1 MGNKMKAD
9 MIVGIQWGDEGKG
22 KIVDLLAQ
30 DYDVVCRYQGG
41 HNAGHTI
48 WVDGVRYALHLIPSG
63 ILNPKALNVIGN
75 GVVVSPEALIKEM
88 AQFDKL
94 EGRLFVS
101 DKAHMILNHH
111 IFIDQAKE
119 KLRGAKAIGTTGR
132 GIGPSYGSKIERSGH
147 RLGELRDTTKLA
159 TALVEFYTENSLH
172 SMSIKVIQSLDF
184 TAFSVNFRKDKK
196 TCFHLRNYSLGGKM
210 VDFPPLG

>member
-1 MGNKMKAD
+1 MKAD

-22 KIVDLLAQ
+22 KIVDLMAQ
-30 DYDVVCRYQGG
+30 HYDVVCRYQGG

-111 IFIDQAKE
+111 ILI
-119 KLRGAKAIGTTGR
+119 
-132 GIGPSYGSKIERSGH
+132 
-147 RLGELRDTTKLA
+147 
-159 TALVEFYTENSLH
+159 
-172 SMSIKVIQSLDF
+172 
-184 TAFSVNFRKDKK
+184 
-196 TCFHLRNYSLGGKM
+196 
-210 VDFPPLG
+210 